1 LTADITFSAFRV
13 YAVKIEISHRN
24 KKRLI
29 AFFTGDPQLANHK
42 SALKRARQS
51 EIRRIRNKSYKTTAR
66 NTIKGVRNAVNS
78 NALEKAEEG
87 FVKAVSV
94 LQKTASKGVI
104 HKNKAARQISRL
116 ARQVNQLS

>member
-1 LTADITFSAFRV
+1 M
-13 YAVKIEISHRN
+13 
-24 KKRLI
+24 
-29 AFFTGDPQLANHK
+29 ANHK

-51 EIRRIRNKSYKTTAR
+51 EIRRIRNKSYKTTAK
-66 NTIKGVRNAVNS
+66 NTIKGVRKDVAGNS
-78 NALEKAEEG
+78 VEQAKEG
-87 FVKAVSV
+87 FTKAVSV

>member
-1 LTADITFSAFRV
+1 M
-13 YAVKIEISHRN
+13 
-24 KKRLI
+24 
-29 AFFTGDPQLANHK
+29 ANHK

-51 EIRRIRNKSYKTTAR
+51 EIRRIRNKSDKTTAR
-66 NTIKGVRNAVNS
+66 NAIKGVRNAVTS
-78 NALEKAEEG
+78 KALEQAKEG

-104 HKNKAARQISRL
+104 HKNKAARKISRM